1 LFRTSKL
8 AVTVRYIMLVLL
20 ACGCA
25 SSGNTAES
33 VTQKPPTIYAGDQT
47 TATIIGEKPRASM
60 APIAVAPAAV
70 WMAAKQVYAS
80 IDVPLGIE
88 NAAAH
93 VMGNQNFYKARQ
105 MAGQPMT
112 QFVDC
117 GSGMTG
123 QKAASYRIYMS
134 LMTDISADGKG
145 GTLVQTTFTALGQ
158 DVTEGSSDRIP
169 CGTTGRLESLM
180 LERIKEAVAKR

>member
-1 LFRTSKL
+1 
-8 AVTVRYIMLVLL
+8 VRYIALLLLV
-20 ACGCA
+20 CGCA

-33 VTQKPPTIYAGDQT
+33 VAQKAPVIYAGDQT
-47 TATIIGEKPRASM
+47 SGTILGEKPRASM
-60 APIAVAPAAV
+60 ATIAAAPAAV

-88 NAAAH
+88 NASSH
-93 VMGNQNFYKARQ
+93 VLGNQNFYKARQ

-123 QKAASYRIYMS
+123 QKAANYRIYMS
-134 LMTDISADGKG
+134 LVTDISVDGKG

-158 DVTEGSSDRIP
+158 NVTEGSSDRIP

-180 LERIKEAVAKR
+180 LERIKEGVAKR

>member
-1 LFRTSKL
+1 LFRTPKL
-8 AVTVRYIMLVLL
+8 AVTVRYVVLVLL

-25 SSGNTAES
+25 SSGNTAETI
-33 VTQKPPTIYAGDQT
+33 VQKPPTIYAGDQSM
-47 TATIIGEKPRASM
+47 ATIIGEKPRASM
-60 APIAVAPAAV
+60 ATIAAAPAAV

-88 NAAAH
+88 NATAH
-93 VMGNQNFYKARQ
+93 ILGNQNFYKARQ

-117 GSGMTG
+117 GAGMTG

-134 LMTDISADGKG
+134 LVTDISADGKG

-169 CGTTGRLESLM
+169 CGTTGRLEQLV
-180 LERIKEAVAKR
+180 LDKIKVAVATR